1 MSELP
6 KTLTFRL
13 PEKLRTDFRVA
24 LMRQRVN
31 VQTTLEAFVEA
42 VVDFDNG
49 EKSEFM
55 KNIIKRSRTL
65 SGRV

>member
-1 MSELP
+1 MSELL
-6 KTLTFRL
+6 KTMTFRL

-31 VQTTLEAFVEA
+31 VQATLEAFVEA

>member
-31 VQTTLEAFVEA
+31 VQATLEAFVEA